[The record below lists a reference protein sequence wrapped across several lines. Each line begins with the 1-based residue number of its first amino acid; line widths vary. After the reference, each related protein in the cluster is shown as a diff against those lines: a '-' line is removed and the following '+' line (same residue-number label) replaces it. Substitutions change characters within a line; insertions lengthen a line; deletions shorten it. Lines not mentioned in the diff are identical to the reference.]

1 MFYQIQV
8 ALDPQFTQIVVNEIV
23 ENVTEYNVQDKLDYF
38 TVYYWRV
45 KSIDPMTGAESDWSA
60 TCAFRVIA
68 EDVTITTNIDNSYYL
83 YGSNCFGLYH
93 RFVTSDEVEC
103 VIPNAIIG
111 AGLCQPTS
119 AVAQLGV
126 CFCTGVVRPVWDG
139 RVFEY
144 LLTENN
150 EIIQTED
157 GTPILLEF

>member
-8 ALDPQFTQIVVNEIV
+8 ALDPQFTQIVVNEMV
-23 ENVTEYNVQDKLDYF
+23 ENVTEYNVQDQLDHY

-45 KSIDPMTGAESDWSA
+45 KTINSMTGAESLWSS

-111 AGLCQPTS
+111 AGLCYTS
-119 AVAQLGV
+119 ATAVIGA
-126 CFCTGVVRPVWDG
+126 CYCPGVVLPVWDG
-139 RVFEY
+139 CVFEY